1 MKESLN
7 EKEIID
13 KIWEEMRID
22 INTFAVP
29 KSLLREYL
37 DGLIKDYGYCNCKL
51 KEKDFHMTVVK
62 DLEKMKRELLG
73 EDFEGIKDEINCPQ
87 TNQSVQQGRYDELAT
102 DSSNA
107 DDSGKVKTEDTNERA
122 IKMRRFVKPEK
133 LEEFDKLISNVQARG
148 KA

>member
-37 DGLIKDYGYCNCKL
+37 DGLIKDYGYLNGKIPLCRDCHDCV
-51 KEKDFHMTVVK
+51 EEVVAFGK
-62 DLEKMKRELLG
+62 
-73 EDFEGIKDEINCPQ
+73 IKKQWYQKGYNDALPQ
-87 TNQSVQQGRYDELAT
+87 DGGQHGN
-102 DSSNA
+102 
-107 DDSGKVKTEDTNERA
+107 
-122 IKMRRFVKPEK
+122 
-133 LEEFDKLISNVQARG
+133 
-148 KA
+148 